1 MLLPL
6 EGVTVVVVV
15 LRVVPLLYVPRE
27 DVAVLPRLTAEP
39 RVVPMLVL
47 PRDGFW

>member
-1 MLLPL
+1 MLLLL

-27 DVAVLPRLTAEP
+27 DVVVLPRLTVVP
-39 RVVPMLVL
+39 RVVPVLVL